1 MELQW
6 QGLIWE
12 AIQAE
17 AGLWAPRRLA
27 ATGARTAVACPCRAL
42 PALHS
47 ALSSLRGLEPLVFP
61 SLVAARGS
69 EVKVRKS
76 KCNQA
81 CSRGPGVSQFTQRC

>member
-1 MELQW
+1 MDSMELQW

-47 ALSSLRGLEPLVFP
+47 ALSSLRGLSVSFP
-61 SLVAARGS
+61 CSS
-69 EVKVRKS
+69 EG
-76 KCNQA
+76 Q
-81 CSRGPGVSQFTQRC
+81 